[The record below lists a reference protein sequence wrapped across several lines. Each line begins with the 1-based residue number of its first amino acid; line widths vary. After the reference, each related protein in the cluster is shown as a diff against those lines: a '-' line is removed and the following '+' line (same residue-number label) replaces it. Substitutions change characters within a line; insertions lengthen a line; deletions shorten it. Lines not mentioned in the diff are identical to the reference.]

1 MDKRKKVD
9 PSNKDCAY
17 CETSGAKL
25 TCGKCK
31 AAHYC
36 SQACQRQHWKNGH
49 KEKCIA
55 PDKSL
60 GLARVLGVGGGW
72 RQPSYATTGA

>member
-1 MDKRKKVD
+1 MTTAMDKKID

-25 TCGKCK
+25 TCAKCK

-36 SQACQRQHWKNGH
+36 SKACQKQHWKNGH
-49 KEKCIA
+49 REGV
-55 PDKSL
+55 SL
-60 GLARVLGVGGGW
+60 LRGGDLKL
-72 RQPSYATTGA
+72 RR